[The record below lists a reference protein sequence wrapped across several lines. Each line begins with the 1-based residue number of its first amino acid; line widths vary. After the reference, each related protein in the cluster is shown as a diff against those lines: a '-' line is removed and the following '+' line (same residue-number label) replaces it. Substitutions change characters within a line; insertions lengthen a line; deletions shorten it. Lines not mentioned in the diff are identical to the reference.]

1 MLHIV
6 ARADSPSQKPQLGL
20 TLPFELRQRSRLRA
34 KLDHGEDAALQL
46 PRGSVLRGGD
56 LLLTSDGRVVMVRA
70 AAESV
75 STARTHDGTLL
86 ARAAYHLGNRHVPLE
101 LGDGFVRYA
110 HDHVLDE
117 MVRQLGLEVICEQT
131 PFEPEAGA
139 YGHAGHGHG
148 HPHSHASDTADP
160 AHG

>member
-1 MLHIV
+1 MLHVV
-6 ARADSPSQKPQLGL
+6 ARADHASQETQLVL

-34 KLDHGEDAALQL
+34 KLDQGEDVALLL

-56 LLLTSDGRVVMVRA
+56 RLLTSDGRVVMVRA

-75 STARTHDGTLL
+75 STACSDHGSLL

-101 LGDGFVRYA
+101 VGDGFVRYA
-110 HDHVLDE
+110 HDHVLDA
-117 MVRQLGLEVICEQT
+117 MVRQLGLDVICERA

-139 YGHAGHGHG
+139 YGHDGHGHR
-148 HPHSHASDTADP
+148 HPHAPDTADP
-160 AHG
+160 VAG